1 MALVESERPIVRLL
15 SSCLFNYR
23 SPSIFN
29 EFPLISW
36 IDEVVVV
43 LVACALF
50 RVLAPVCAPTKCC
63 PLLCIQVFFN
73 S

>member
-1 MALVESERPIVRLL
+1 MALVESERPIIRLL
-15 SSCLFNYR
+15 SPCLFNYH

-29 EFPLISW
+29 EFLLISW
-36 IDEVVVV
+36 IDEVVIV

-50 RVLAPVCAPTKCC
+50 GVLAPICALAKCRS
-63 PLLCIQVFFN
+63 LLCIQVFFN